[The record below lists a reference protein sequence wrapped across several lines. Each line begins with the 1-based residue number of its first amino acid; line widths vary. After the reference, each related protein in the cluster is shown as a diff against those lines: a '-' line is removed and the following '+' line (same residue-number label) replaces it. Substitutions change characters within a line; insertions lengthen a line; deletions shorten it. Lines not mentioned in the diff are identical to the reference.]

1 MIGTFA
7 THSGRVYDV
16 TDTSCWAQNGGTHGR
31 IFATFQRRIFEKK
44 NWKSGEKTTV
54 FIFLS
59 FLKRKERKKKKKEES
74 FLSVAPAILFRFGFP
89 LTEPRLFLV

>member
-1 MIGTFA
+1 VIGTFA

-54 FIFLS
+54 YIS
-59 FLKRKERKKKKKEES
+59 FFFKKERKEEKKKEES

>member
-31 IFATFQRRIFEKK
+31 IFANFQRRIFEKK

-59 FLKRKERKKKKKEES
+59 FLKRKERKKKEGVIPICS
-74 FLSVAPAILFRFGFP
+74 ARDTFSVRFPFN
-89 LTEPRLFLV
+89 